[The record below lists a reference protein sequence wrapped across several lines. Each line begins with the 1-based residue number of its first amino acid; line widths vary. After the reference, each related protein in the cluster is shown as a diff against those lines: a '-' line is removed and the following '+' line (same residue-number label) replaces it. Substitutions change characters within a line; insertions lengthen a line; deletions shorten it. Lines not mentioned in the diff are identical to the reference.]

1 MMKVPKKV
9 LSARACIKVS
19 IYFRNQIVT
28 NLQTSIGDLKHT
40 TIAFLWTAEID
51 YAQLSHC
58 LPETQS
64 AISNAARQSLI
75 TSGCQWRNTVQ
86 EIFWMWQSPE
96 LLRLFCK
103 MLQTLQLLHI
113 ATYCHKLL
121 HIASTATSK
130 EQAKNNNTS
139 RSLSANSDSG
149 HHTFCF
155 EAVCPWKA

>member
-64 AISNAARQSLI
+64 AISNAARQSLV
-75 TSGCQWRNTVQ
+75 TSGCQ
-86 EIFWMWQSPE
+86 
-96 LLRLFCK
+96 
-103 MLQTLQLLHI
+103 
-113 ATYCHKLL
+113 
-121 HIASTATSK
+121 
-130 EQAKNNNTS
+130 
-139 RSLSANSDSG
+139 
-149 HHTFCF
+149 
-155 EAVCPWKA
+155 

>member
-75 TSGCQWRNTVQ
+75 TSGCQ
-86 EIFWMWQSPE
+86 
-96 LLRLFCK
+96 
-103 MLQTLQLLHI
+103 
-113 ATYCHKLL
+113 
-121 HIASTATSK
+121 
-130 EQAKNNNTS
+130 
-139 RSLSANSDSG
+139 
-149 HHTFCF
+149 
-155 EAVCPWKA
+155 